1 MADLKLF
8 RIVDGIATELPSGSV
23 ALERDLQVLLERNL
37 EAIFG
42 VKFLASEYSTGR
54 VHRGRI
60 DSLGLDENGS
70 PVILEYK
77 RTTNENVI
85 NQGLFYLDWLMDHQA
100 EFRNLVEEQLGRED
114 AMNIDW
120 STPRLIC
127 VANDFTKYDEHAVRQ
142 IDRNVELVRYRDF
155 GSDLL
160 AIELVSATTTTSQ
173 NRRAVS
179 AESTEQV
186 ATHSRRR
193 SAGDLLTRA
202 DAELTGLYEAY
213 EEFLLS
219 LGDDVVKNERQDY
232 FAFRRLKNFACVE
245 VHPTSR
251 NLLIYLKLDP
261 QSVEMQ
267 EGFMRD
273 VSSIGHFGT
282 GDVELRV
289 RDRNSWELVEVLS
302 RRAYETN

>member
-1 MADLKLF
+1 M
-8 RIVDGIATELPSGSV
+8 
-23 ALERDLQVLLERNL
+23 
-37 EAIFG
+37 
-42 VKFLASEYSTGR
+42 
-54 VHRGRI
+54 
-60 DSLGLDENGS
+60 
-70 PVILEYK
+70 
-77 RTTNENVI
+77 
-85 NQGLFYLDWLMDHQA
+85 
-100 EFRNLVEEQLGRED
+100 
-114 AMNIDW
+114 
-120 STPRLIC
+120 
-127 VANDFTKYDEHAVRQ
+127 
-142 IDRNVELVRYRDF
+142 
-155 GSDLL
+155 
-160 AIELVSATTTTSQ
+160 
-173 NRRAVS
+173 
-179 AESTEQV
+179 
-186 ATHSRRR
+186 
-193 SAGDLLTRA
+193 LTRA

-289 RDRNSWELVEVLS
+289 KDRNSWELVEVLS
-302 RRAYETN
+302 RRAYEAN